1 MLAERIEAH
10 PAPCGARFYSDE
22 IVPPTDGFDFS
33 ASLSA
38 MPRQIQPPLCARPSR
53 VLLNSPPAPPASG
66 ALRAGASAAFIG
78 FTAPNRAESATPPGS
93 GSPADRGF
101 APAASGL
108 WVRR

>member
-53 VLLNSPPAPPASG
+53 VLDSILARG
-66 ALRAGASAAFIG
+66 EGQRA
-78 FTAPNRAESATPPGS
+78 
-93 GSPADRGF
+93 RG
-101 APAASGL
+101 
-108 WVRR
+108 